1 MFNHVSENIVF
12 KLAKSLEDLDTN
24 KFRLQLLGC
33 RVLVYD
39 NLFIQISKIIHFFHK
54 QFHNFWPYNNL
65 KLV

>member
-39 NLFIQISKIIHFFHK
+39 NLFIQIS
-54 QFHNFWPYNNL
+54 
-65 KLV
+65 